1 MRGRQSSFVAAIV
14 LGVAALVA
22 AQQPPP
28 VPEVTGGG
36 DDLVKKKGFFREIWV
51 HPDADLTRYSKL
63 YFWQAM
69 FQFRDVAAH
78 GGASTVAGTLRNV
91 DPYPVSEEAKAKFK
105 KVFLDAFVEELQR
118 SKQFQVV
125 NTLGPDTLILRA
137 GIIDIISDVPPA
149 ARHFDVRLSAVGE
162 GTFVVQMIDPTSGV
176 IQATVG
182 ERRKIQP
189 GAGAG
194 NKPAT
199 ESTVWTDV
207 EQWARMLGMDFRR
220 ELDKAKK
227 KAEEK
232 K

>member
-1 MRGRQSSFVAAIV
+1 MRGSALSFVAA
-14 LGVAALVA
+14 AALGLGA
-22 AQQPPP
+22 LASAQQPPP

-36 DDLVKKKGFFREIWV
+36 EDLVKKKGFFREIWV
-51 HPDADLTRYSKL
+51 HPDADITRYGKL
-63 YFWQAM
+63 YVWQAV

-91 DPYPVSEEAKAKFK
+91 DPYPVSEEAREKFK
-105 KVFLDAFVEELQR
+105 KVFLGAFVEELQR
-118 SKQFQVV
+118 SRQFEVV
-125 NTLGPDTLILRA
+125 TSVGPDTLILRA
-137 GIIDIISDVPPA
+137 GILDIISEVPPA
-149 ARHFDVRLSAVGE
+149 ARHLDVRLSAVGE
-162 GTFVVQMIDPTSGV
+162 GTFFVQMIDAATGV

-189 GAGAG
+189 GAGAT
-194 NKPAT
+194 NRPAT

-207 EQWARMLGMDFRR
+207 EQWTRVLGMDFRR

-227 KAEEK
+227 KAEGK